1 MSNSCFSCNEKG
13 HKFHGYI
20 ICDSCKKKLRLFT
33 DETVRKYV
41 MKFTKSKYEKEIRN
55 KLISLEKNTIKQKI
69 KLLDILTKLE

>member
-13 HKFHGYI
+13 DEFHGYI
-20 ICDSCKKKLRLFT
+20 ICNSCKKKLRLFT